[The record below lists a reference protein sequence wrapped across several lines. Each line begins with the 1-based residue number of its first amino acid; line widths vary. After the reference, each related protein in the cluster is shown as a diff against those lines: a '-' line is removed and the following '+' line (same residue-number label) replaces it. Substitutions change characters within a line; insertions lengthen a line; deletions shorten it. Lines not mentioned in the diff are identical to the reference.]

1 MTSIEPTAGGRL
13 RDRLMCAVLAFLVV
27 LVIGGL
33 GAATLITG
41 FTARVEEAAR
51 RDARLIGDTVARSL
65 ATQFEKAAR
74 YGIPLKLLPG
84 VESYLGETLRQTPG
98 LTRIVVRG
106 PDGREVRS
114 AIGPHTGTD
123 TVVAP
128 ISIDG
133 ISFGQV
139 DVTTSPVTLS
149 GVLTSLE
156 WRSAVVV
163 VVSALLAG
171 LAAGLYAGG
180 SLARARAGLMR
191 AMAASLSGGGQ
202 EPSVPSAGRG
212 AVRAA
217 VHALSA
223 GERQVNARRTA
234 FDGYAEELLAVDF
247 DGRLRLEIARIRR
260 ETAMPPA
267 GGGAQS
273 RES

>member
-1 MTSIEPTAGGRL
+1 MTSTEPPREAGL
-13 RDRLMCAVLAFLVV
+13 RDRLLCALLAFLVV
-27 LVIGGL
+27 LAVGGT
-33 GAATLITG
+33 GATILVTG

-65 ATQFEKAAR
+65 STQFEKAAR

-84 VESYLGETLRQTPG
+84 VESYLSETLKQTPG
-98 LTRIVVRG
+98 ITRIVVRG

-139 DVTTSPVTLS
+139 DVTTTPVTLS

-156 WRSAVVV
+156 WRTAVAVGISA
-163 VVSALLAG
+163 ALAA

-180 SLARARAGLMR
+180 SLARARAALMR
-191 AMAASLSGGGQ
+191 AMSASLVAAGH
-202 EPSVPSAGRG
+202 EPSIPTVGRG

-217 VHALSA
+217 VQALVA
-223 GERQVNARRTA
+223 GERLVNARRAA

-247 DGRLRLEIARIRR
+247 DGRLRLDIARIRR
-260 ETAMPPA
+260 EVAAKPSEPSQM
-267 GGGAQS
+267 
-273 RES
+273 REP